1 MLSLKNNFLFIHLP
15 KTAGNSIQGNLQHY
29 SEDDVVCLND
39 LQDGIER
46 FEIRNQLA
54 GIRKNSSLRDY
65 QKVLEP
71 DVFRQLYVVSKI
83 RNT

>member
-46 FEIRNQLA
+46 VEIRN
-54 GIRKNSSLRDY
+54 
-65 QKVLEP
+65 
-71 DVFRQLYVVSKI
+71 
-83 RNT
+83 